1 MKDLIDTA
9 LAAAHVSLPASTL
22 VLDRKTRRLGIP
34 FYRLGRRIKYS
45 PTELDRWLA
54 QQRNAGGDS
63 K

>member
-9 LAAAHVSLPASTL
+9 PAAIHLCLPVSTL

-45 PTELDRWLA
+45 PTELDQWLA
-54 QQRNAGGDS
+54 HQRNAGGSS